1 MYIFNKTYWHNA
13 FIRFNICHR
22 IDAREVADLRH
33 DARLLAIQVEHL
45 ATGTVLNHILRPIP
59 RTAPLNLPV
68 NYMRPLKQAI
78 YSSRTA
84 DKFVVRLPDGMRER
98 IAEVAR
104 NHHRSMNSEIIA
116 RLEQSLIQEGALGE
130 ELSMRLDSPEL
141 SLHER
146 ELLQRFRQL
155 SHRQQNALVSLIAH
169 DVEAA
174 AEAE

>member
-1 MYIFNKTYWHNA
+1 
-13 FIRFNICHR
+13 
-22 IDAREVADLRH
+22 
-33 DARLLAIQVEHL
+33 
-45 ATGTVLNHILRPIP
+45 
-59 RTAPLNLPV
+59 
-68 NYMRPLKQAI
+68 MRPLKQAI

-116 RLEQSLIQEGALGE
+116 RLEQSLIQEGALGDE
-130 ELSMRLDSPEL
+130 PSLRLDSPEL
-141 SLHER
+141 SLNER

-169 DVEAA
+169 DVEATSDA
-174 AEAE
+174 S

>member
-1 MYIFNKTYWHNA
+1 
-13 FIRFNICHR
+13 
-22 IDAREVADLRH
+22 
-33 DARLLAIQVEHL
+33 
-45 ATGTVLNHILRPIP
+45 
-59 RTAPLNLPV
+59 
-68 NYMRPLKQAI
+68 MRPLKQAI

-146 ELLQRFRQL
+146 ELLQ
-155 SHRQQNALVSLIAH
+155 ALPSAVAPSTERSGVA
-169 DVEAA
+169 DCSRRRDGRRRV
-174 AEAE
+174 

>member
-1 MYIFNKTYWHNA
+1 
-13 FIRFNICHR
+13 
-22 IDAREVADLRH
+22 
-33 DARLLAIQVEHL
+33 
-45 ATGTVLNHILRPIP
+45 
-59 RTAPLNLPV
+59 
-68 NYMRPLKQAI
+68 MRPMKQAI

-116 RLEQSLIQEGALGE
+116 RLEQSLIQEGALGD

-169 DVEAA
+169 DAEMA
-174 AEAE
+174 AEAS